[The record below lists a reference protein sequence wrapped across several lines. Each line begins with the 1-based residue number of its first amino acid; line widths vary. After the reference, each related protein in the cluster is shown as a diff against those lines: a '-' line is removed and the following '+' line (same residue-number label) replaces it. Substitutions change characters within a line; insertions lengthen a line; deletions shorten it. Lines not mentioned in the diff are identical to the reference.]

1 MRVTLNEAVTVTDLL
16 AQVRERTL
24 AAYAHQDFP
33 FEQVVEAL
41 QPERHLSYSPIFQV
55 MLALNNTPA
64 QTLALPGIQCTP
76 ITQMYPSAHFD
87 LTLSLT
93 ETEAGLVGEL
103 EYATDLFDTAT
114 VERIVGYF
122 NQVLTA
128 MAADDT
134 QRIATLPMLPEPE
147 RQQLLVNFNATQT
160 DFPQETLIHQ
170 LFEAQT
176 EQCPDAT
183 AVVYEDQILSY
194 GELNHRANQ
203 LAHYLVALGVR
214 PDDRVALCAERRPEM
229 VVGLLAILKAGGAYV
244 PLDPAYPAERL
255 AYMLEDAAPVA
266 LLTQAELA
274 QSEWLAQFNAL
285 PTVLLD
291 NPEPCLATQPTDNP
305 DPQALGLA
313 SRHLAYVIYTS
324 GSTGQPKGVM
334 IEHQSL
340 CNLITPQQATLALT
354 ANSRVL
360 QFASNSFDACIWEC
374 CMALMAGARLYLA
387 QRASLLPGAILS
399 RYLADQAISH
409 VLLSPTALAAMD
421 ALPDTLQT
429 LLVGGEACPPTLVK
443 RWSPGRQM
451 LNAYG
456 PTETTVCA
464 TLYPCAFSDDSSAD
478 NPPPIGRPIANTR
491 VYILDA
497 HGQPVPRGVA
507 GEIYISG
514 VGVARGYLNRPELT
528 AERFVPDSFST
539 TPNAR
544 MYKTGDLGRW
554 LPDGNIEYLGRND
567 FQVKLRGFRIELGE
581 IEAKLTQC
589 DGVREAVVMAREDEP
604 DQKRL
609 VAYVQ
614 PEEGS
619 VLVPTELR
627 QQLAQHLAD
636 YMLPSAFVILTS
648 FPLTPNGKLDRQALP
663 APDLSAIVARSY
675 ETPIGETEI
684 ALAQI
689 WQKLLGLQQVSRHDH
704 FFELGGHSLM
714 IVSLVEELR
723 HLDWQLEVRSVFAS
737 PVLADMARAI
747 QHEVSHFVV
756 PPNCIPE
763 NCTAITPDMLPL
775 VSLSQFEIDTLVE
788 QIPGGANNV
797 QDIYPLAPLQEGILF
812 HHLLQTQGDN
822 YLLRSLLA
830 FDTRD
835 RLDSFLNALQQVINR
850 HDILRTAIYW
860 QGLEQPVQVVWRQ
873 ASLTIREF
881 TPTTTDDIPTQLQAY
896 TDPRQHQINLNQ
908 APLFATDITHDPVQ
922 DEWLLALRFHHL
934 VSDHMTLE
942 LILAEIAQILQGNGK
957 TLPPMLPYR
966 NFIAQTFNVPMAEHE
981 AYFRTQLAD
990 IDEPTAPFG
999 IFSVPSDNNVINEHH
1014 LLLDPTL
1021 AKTLRAQVRRMG
1033 MSSSVLFHVAWA
1045 QVLAHI
1051 SGRDDVVFGSVLL
1064 GRLQGGAGADRILGM
1079 FINTLPLRVSLGGRT
1094 VHAIVQ
1100 DTYHNLTALLEH
1112 EQAPLALA
1120 QRCSGVTQP
1129 MPLFSTLLNYRHSR
1143 PNTNETAWDGMRL
1156 LFSEER
1162 TNYPLTLSV
1171 DDLGED
1177 FSISVKAISTIDPAR
1192 IANYLVTTIS
1202 RLIEALMN
1210 EPQRPVLDL
1219 SILPAAERQQLLAEF
1234 NTTETNFPQNS
1245 LIHELFEQQAART
1258 PDATALVFE
1267 DLSFSYRELNCRA
1280 NRLAHQ
1286 LIAMGVRPDDRVA
1299 LCVERSLEMMVGLL
1313 AILKAGGA
1321 YVPLDPVYPAER
1333 LAYMIDDAAPV
1344 ALLTQSALVEMLDT
1358 TLPSL
1363 LLDTQLPSIFDEEA
1377 ENNPDAQTLG
1387 LTPHHLAYVIYTSG
1401 STGQPKGVMVTHRNV
1416 INLQTGLNVTLALNP
1431 PCRIA
1436 MNASIVFDASV
1447 KIWLQL
1453 LSGHTLIIVPEEI
1466 RADSQQLWRYFAHH
1480 LVDIF
1485 DCTPVQLQ
1493 WLLEVGLGTQAGYQ
1507 PQLALIGGDTIP
1519 PSMWSR
1525 LQEIKTTRFI
1535 NVYGPTECTVDAT
1548 LCPIGLSLSQPS
1560 IGQPIAN
1567 TQIYILDTQGQLLPL
1582 GVAGEIY
1589 IGGTGV
1595 ARGYLNRPELTA
1607 ERFVPNP
1614 FSTTPNARMYKTGD
1628 LGRWLP
1634 DGNIEYLGRNDF
1646 QVKLRGFRI
1655 ELGEIEAK
1663 LIQCDGVREAVVMSR
1678 EDEPGQK
1685 RLVAYLLPL
1694 EGVALVPAELRQ
1706 QLAQHLA
1713 DYMLPSAFVTLAT
1726 FPLTPNGKLDRQAL
1740 PAPDLSAFVTHSY
1753 ESPIGKAET
1762 ALAQIWQDLLG
1773 LERISRHDHFFE
1785 LGGHSLLAVQLLNH
1799 MREQN
1804 MQVSLTTL
1812 FAHPTLCDLAL
1823 AVKEQFVMPISP
1835 FDENPVPLSPA
1846 GTLLP
1851 LFLVHETFGDP
1862 LVYSPLA
1869 TLLPPELPVY
1879 ALQALGIHTLEHPP
1893 VSIEALAA
1901 CHIQAIRRI
1910 QPRGPYRLM
1919 GWSIGGL
1926 IAYEIAQQLTS
1937 DGETVEFLGMIDSYY
1952 HAHKDNSDLSTIAEQ
1967 SVNEEE
1973 RRIGLVIN
1981 VLHAQGIIDD
1991 KRDLA
1996 ELQNLND
2003 VDQVLDHFIEHQWL
2017 PAGIT
2022 REDILLR
2029 VYTSEMISQLSQG
2042 YIAQKSALPVHLY
2055 TAEESVNSDSW
2066 HGWHDIVGHDS
2077 VLHPIGGTHFSI
2089 MHPPLLN
2096 QVVDSV
2102 TENLR
2107 DVPAFDPLVIIQQGS
2122 PSVSPLFCL
2131 PGAGASPSS
2140 LLELALS
2147 FPQQLPIYV
2156 LQARGFTIE
2165 HHFPYSSVEGAAR
2178 AYIQNIRKV
2187 QPHGPYHL
2195 LGHSFGGWIAFEIAL
2210 QLQAEGEQV
2219 SELILIDTDEPDQ
2232 QGSALKSVNR
2242 TETIME
2248 LIDIYNMILNQSL
2261 PLTRQDFDDLS
2272 PDEQIQHL
2280 HSALVKVGLFPAKT
2294 PISLLQGIVRVM
2306 QANLNTGYIPRTRYE
2321 GSVHLINAEE
2331 GNKDKRRTRETQWR
2345 LHVAEL
2351 NTMVVSGNHMTM
2363 LSAPHVRQW
2372 ITSLWQ
2378 NIEKFNQLSG

>member
-1 MRVTLNEAVTVTDLL
+1 
-16 AQVRERTL
+16 
-24 AAYAHQDFP
+24 
-33 FEQVVEAL
+33 
-41 QPERHLSYSPIFQV
+41 
-55 MLALNNTPA
+55 
-64 QTLALPGIQCTP
+64 
-76 ITQMYPSAHFD
+76 
-87 LTLSLT
+87 
-93 ETEAGLVGEL
+93 
-103 EYATDLFDTAT
+103 
-114 VERIVGYF
+114 
-122 NQVLTA
+122 
-128 MAADDT
+128 
-134 QRIATLPMLPEPE
+134 
-147 RQQLLVNFNATQT
+147 
-160 DFPQETLIHQ
+160 
-170 LFEAQT
+170 
-176 EQCPDAT
+176 
-183 AVVYEDQILSY
+183 
-194 GELNHRANQ
+194 
-203 LAHYLVALGVR
+203 
-214 PDDRVALCAERRPEM
+214 
-229 VVGLLAILKAGGAYV
+229 
-244 PLDPAYPAERL
+244 
-255 AYMLEDAAPVA
+255 
-266 LLTQAELA
+266 
-274 QSEWLAQFNAL
+274 
-285 PTVLLD
+285 
-291 NPEPCLATQPTDNP
+291 
-305 DPQALGLA
+305 
-313 SRHLAYVIYTS
+313 
-324 GSTGQPKGVM
+324 
-334 IEHQSL
+334 
-340 CNLITPQQATLALT
+340 
-354 ANSRVL
+354 
-360 QFASNSFDACIWEC
+360 
-374 CMALMAGARLYLA
+374 
-387 QRASLLPGAILS
+387 
-399 RYLADQAISH
+399 
-409 VLLSPTALAAMD
+409 MD
-421 ALPDTLQT
+421 SLPDTLQT
-429 LLVGGEACPPTLVK
+429 LLVGGEACPPHLIK
-443 RWSPGRQM
+443 RWSPGRQI

-464 TLYPCAFSDDSSAD
+464 TLYPCFSSGD

-491 VYILDA
+491 IYILNA
-497 HGQPVPRGVA
+497 HGQPVPCGAA
-507 GEIYISG
+507 GEIYIAG
-514 VGVARGYLNRPELT
+514 AGVARGYLNRPELT
-528 AERFVPDSFST
+528 AERFVPDPFST
-539 TPNAR
+539 TPHAR

-581 IEAKLTQC
+581 IEARLTQC
-589 DGVREAVVMAREDEP
+589 DGVREAVVLAREDEP
-604 DQKRL
+604 GQKRL
-609 VAYVQ
+609 VAYLR

-619 VLVPTELR
+619 ELVPADLR
-627 QQLAQHLAD
+627 QQLTPHLID
-636 YMLPSAFVILTS
+636 YMLPSAFVTLEA
-648 FPLTPNGKLDRQALP
+648 FPLTPNDKLDRQALP
-663 APDLSAIVARSY
+663 APDLSAVVARGY
-675 ETPIGETEI
+675 EAPVGETEI

-689 WQKLLGLQQVSRHDH
+689 WQKLLGLEQVSRHDH
-704 FFELGGHSLM
+704 FFELGGHSLI

-723 HLDWQLEVRSVFAS
+723 HLGWQLEVRRVFAS
-737 PVLADMARAI
+737 PVLTDMAEAI
-747 QHEVSHFVV
+747 RHEASTFVV
-756 PPNCIPE
+756 PPNRIPDD
-763 NCTAITPDMLPL
+763 CSAITPDMLPL
-775 VSLSQFEIDTLVE
+775 VSLSQPDIDAIIE
-788 QIPGGANNV
+788 QIPGGAKNV
-797 QDIYPLAPLQEGILF
+797 QDIYPLSPLQEGILF
-812 HHLLQTQGDN
+812 HHLLQTQGDT

-850 HDILRTAIYW
+850 HDILRTSVFW

-873 ASLTIREF
+873 ASLTVREF
-881 TPTTTDDIPTQLQAY
+881 TAATTDDIPAQLQAY
-896 TDPRQHQINLNQ
+896 TDPRQHRINLNH
-908 APLFATDITHDPVQ
+908 APLFAADIAHDPAQ
-922 DEWLLALRFHHL
+922 NEWLLALRFHHL

-942 LILAEIAQILQGNGK
+942 LILAEMTQILLGNAK
-957 TLPPMLPYR
+957 TLPAMLPYR
-966 NFIAQTFNVPMAEHE
+966 NFIAQTLSVPVAEHE
-981 AYFRTQLAD
+981 AYFRARLAD

-999 IFSVPSDNNVINEHH
+999 VLNVPSDKGDNSVITKHQ

-1021 AKTLRAQVRRMG
+1021 SQTLRSQVRRIG
-1033 MSSSVLFHVAWA
+1033 VSSSVLFHVAWA
-1045 QVLAHI
+1045 QVLAQT
-1051 SGRDDVVFGSVLL
+1051 SGRNDVVFGSVLL

-1079 FINTLPLRVSLGGRT
+1079 FINTLPLRISLGGRT
-1094 VHAIVQ
+1094 VQEIVQ
-1100 DTYHNLTALLEH
+1100 ETYQNLTALLEH

-1120 QRCSGVTQP
+1120 QRCSGVAQP

-1143 PNTNETAWDGMRL
+1143 PNTNNTAWDGMRP

-1162 TNYPLTLSV
+1162 TNYPLTLAV

-1177 FSISVKAISTIDPAR
+1177 FSISVKAAETIDPAR
-1192 IANYLVTTIS
+1192 IADYLVATIS
-1202 RLIEALMN
+1202 GLTEALMN
-1210 EPQRPVLDL
+1210 KPQRPVLDL
-1219 SILPAAERQQLLAEF
+1219 SILPATERQQLLVEF
-1234 NTTETNFPQNS
+1234 NTTETDFPQNS

-1258 PDATALVFE
+1258 PEATAVVFE
-1267 DLSFSYRELNCRA
+1267 DLSFSFRELNCRA

-1321 YVPLDPVYPAER
+1321 YVPLDPAYPAER

-1344 ALLTQSALVEMLDT
+1344 ALLTQSALVEVLDSN
-1358 TLPSL
+1358 LPCL
-1363 LLDTQLPSIFDEEA
+1363 LLDTQSPPVFDKGT
-1377 ENNPDAQTLG
+1377 ENNPDAQTRG

-1416 INLQTGLNVTLALNP
+1416 INLLTGLNTALALTP

-1466 RADSQQLWRYFAHH
+1466 RADSQQLWRYFARH
-1480 LVDIF
+1480 LVDMF

-1493 WLLEVGLGTQAGYQ
+1493 WLLETGLGTRAGYQ
-1507 PQLALIGGDTIP
+1507 PKLVLIGGDTIP

-1525 LQEIKTTRFI
+1525 LQDIATTRFI

-1548 LCPIGLSLSQPS
+1548 LCPISLSLSQPS

-1567 TQIYILDTQGQLLPL
+1567 TQIYILNTQGQLLPL

-1607 ERFVPNP
+1607 ERFVPDP
-1614 FSTTPNARMYKTGD
+1614 FSTTPHARMYKTGD

-1646 QVKLRGFRI
+1646 QVKIRGFRI
-1655 ELGEIEAK
+1655 ELGEIEAR
-1663 LIQCDGVREAVVMSR
+1663 LTEYDGVREAVVIAR
-1678 EDEPGQK
+1678 EDKPGQK
-1685 RLVAYLLPL
+1685 RLVAYLRPE
-1694 EGVALVPAELRQ
+1694 EGVELVPAALRQ
-1706 QLAQHLA
+1706 QLTQHLA
-1713 DYMLPSAFVTLAT
+1713 DYMLPSAFVTVEN

-1740 PAPDLSAFVTHSY
+1740 PAPDLSAVVARGY
-1753 ESPIGKAET
+1753 EAPVGET
-1762 ALAQIWQDLLG
+1762 EIALAQIWQDLLG

-1785 LGGHSLLAVQLLNH
+1785 LGGHSLLAMQLLNH

-1804 MQVSLTTL
+1804 MEVSLTTL
-1812 FAHPTLCDLAL
+1812 FAHPTLCDLAQ
-1823 AVKEQFVMPISP
+1823 AVKEHFVMPVSP
-1835 FDENPVPLSPA
+1835 FDENPVPLNPA

-1851 LFLVHETFGDP
+1851 LFLVHETSGDP

-1869 TLLPPELPVY
+1869 ILLPSELPVY

-1893 VSIEALAA
+1893 MSIEALAT

-1910 QPRGPYRLM
+1910 QPQGPYRLI

-1952 HAHKDNSDLSTIAEQ
+1952 NALKESGEISTTADQ
-1967 SVNEEE
+1967 SVNKKARQIE
-1973 RRIGLVIN
+1973 LVIN
-1981 VLHAQGIIDD
+1981 SLYAQKIIND
-1991 KRDLA
+1991 KRNLA
-1996 ELQNLND
+1996 ELQDFND
-2003 VDQVLDHFIEHQWL
+2003 IDQVLDHFIEHQWL

-2029 VYTSEMISQLSQG
+2029 VYTADRVSQLGQE
-2042 YIAQKSALPVHLY
+2042 YIAQESALPVHLY
-2055 TAEESVNSDSW
+2055 IAEKSINGDRW
-2066 HGWHDIVGHDS
+2066 RGWHDIVGHDS

-2107 DVPAFDPLVIIQQGS
+2107 DVPTFDPLVIIQQGS

-2147 FPQQLPIYV
+2147 FPQQLPVYA
-2156 LQARGFTIE
+2156 LQARGFMIE

-2178 AYIQNIRKV
+2178 AYVQHIRQI

-2219 SELILIDTDEPDQ
+2219 SDLILIDTDEPDQ
-2232 QGSALKSVNR
+2232 QGSALKSVNHI
-2242 TETIME
+2242 ETIME

-2261 PLTRQDFDDLS
+2261 PLTRQDFDDLA

-2280 HSALVKVGLFPAKT
+2280 HRALVKVGLFPAKT

-2321 GSVHLINAEE
+2321 GLMHLINAEE
-2331 GNKDKRRTRETQWR
+2331 GDKDERRVRETQWR

-2363 LSAPHVRQW
+2363 LSAPYVGQW

-2378 NIEKFNQLSG
+2378 NIE